1 MCSGFVAA
9 GAAAD
14 RNLGCG
20 RYGGAAGGGGVGGR
34 KVPLSTAEYCRV
46 LLSTGNLGNGL
57 RPFPLLA
64 VPA

>member
-1 MCSGFVAA
+1 MLTGYSGSTREVCSGFVAA

-34 KVPLSTAEYCRV
+34 KVLLSTAEYC
-46 LLSTGNLGNGL
+46 
-57 RPFPLLA
+57 
-64 VPA
+64 